1 MIKELLA
8 AMAGTLAFSVL
19 FGVPGK
25 NYISCGVIGMAGWL
39 VYQLMRGWS
48 GEIAAVMAATIAVV
62 LCARLEAVRKQ
73 CPVTL
78 FLVPGIFPL
87 VPGAG
92 IYLTVYY
99 LVTEQLALGTR
110 TGYAAV
116 KSALALV
123 LGIVLA
129 FEIPEKVFHI
139 FPGGGKYS

>member
-1 MIKELLA
+1 MTGLLA
-8 AMAGTLAFSVL
+8 AMAGTIAFSVL
-19 FGVPGK
+19 FGVPGDK
-25 NYISCGVIGMAGWL
+25 YLSCGLIGMAGWM
-39 VYQLMRGWS
+39 VYQWMLKWG
-48 GEIAAVMAATIAVV
+48 GETAAVMTATIAVS
-62 LCARLEAVRKQ
+62 LLARCEAVRRK

-78 FLVPGIFPL
+78 FLVSGIFPL

-99 LVTEQLALGTR
+99 LVTGQITLAMG

-129 FEIPEKVFHI
+129 FEIPQKVFR
-139 FPGGGKYS
+139 FLEK